1 MTTKEMNFTNMNIKD
16 FIEYIITFDN
26 IDDILENCK
35 TQSEKGFIF
44 ERLFDIVIKFGF
56 CDIFTNSNFYHLNGN
71 SNNGKLKILEN
82 LTQYLSEKVIS
93 GNSSGCSDIT
103 LQNKNDNTYIFISSK
118 YPKSNEDI
126 KKQKSVDYYDIQNI
140 IAMATKN
147 KHIYKN
153 YKIYLVVPNKKTV
166 LDKVKNANESSEYIT
181 EHMTEDNILDKNDL
195 NKYFLAFKQDIIKN
209 KDNDWNEIYL
219 SPKENLVLRFH
230 QELITH
236 KTSTL
241 IEEGNKAFLWGCKCR
256 SGKTYMIGGVII
268 KQLNIMKKLNVLI
281 ITPAPTETLPQFT
294 DDLFNK
300 FKDFDKFKI
309 HHIEGSKKLN
319 SLELDNNNIFV
330 MSKQLLQKYI
340 NENTIMTIK
349 NLKLDIIA
357 FDENHFSGTTNLSK
371 NILDS
376 YSSKNTVKIYLTA
389 TYNKPLQEW
398 NILPE
403 CQMYWDIEDEQ
414 ICKSIL
420 VDNTNLNKLKEKH
433 GDEYIEK
440 TIKYY
445 TNLGLSLNDIFKSY
459 ERMPEL
465 HLITNMFDSQRYD
478 IIKENIMGSHYGFSF
493 DVLFSLNKDKQF
505 NYKNEVKTILR
516 YISGSEKE
524 QDFKT
529 GDKSIFTRINNICSR
544 TPFTQIWFLPSDNIN
559 LISQNLK
566 SLMFED
572 KILKKYN
579 VMCINRVNN
588 DLAKDIKDEIMK
600 QEIITKS
607 EGKQGLILLAGNMLS
622 LGITINSCDIVM
634 LMNNTLSADKVM
646 QQMYRCM
653 TEGQNKKMGF
663 VVDLNISRVLQTCIN
678 YTVYKNSKSVEDK
691 IKYLVEN
698 HLINIDI
705 DMMKSKKLNSDGIVK
720 KLMDIW
726 KGDPINNF
734 RSLLQNL
741 DNDCTIFDNPTQK
754 LLNTSFT
761 NSLKDNKVN
770 STVEFKDND
779 DELQI
784 LPSGKE
790 KNKDNDSNIS
800 NESDELEEKKEEEIK
815 ISFTKD
821 VLPYVIPL
829 TCILTIEDK
838 NKDFINMLNNIK
850 ESKELLEIF
859 DDQCLIWWNKKGLIN
874 IIHDIIV
881 KYFDK
886 SSNTYNISVQFKM
899 SIQSL
904 LDRPKE
910 LLELIGDCLK
920 PKAIEKKTFGEVFTP
935 MDFINDNMLKDIEE
949 YWLKNKNENIWTN
962 EKLTWYDPATGMG
975 NYPIAIYYKLME
987 GLKTKIPNEE
997 LRKKHIIEKQLYM
1010 GELNKKNCFVVKQIF
1025 NINNEYKLNLY
1036 EGDTLNLKLNEVF
1049 GKTKFDIIIGNPPY
1063 NEELKTKQGSAPA
1076 LYNKF
1081 IEYYMNKC
1089 NLLSFIVPSRW
1100 FAGGKGLDK
1109 FRDMMLK
1116 KTDIVYIKH
1125 YNDACTI
1132 FGNSVDIKGGVNYFL
1147 IDGEYN
1153 GLCDYNGSSL
1163 KLSNY
1168 DVFVDSKYYDIINKV
1183 IKHNSLSEIFIGQSY
1198 SGINSND
1205 DRLIDKNTNTTLLCY
1220 VSQQKGFIKY
1230 IEKDKITKERNFNK
1244 WKIITAEASFEG
1256 SSGFGNMFIGKPN
1269 EICNQSYVI
1278 FEVSSDDEA
1287 KSLLSYMKCKLPNFM
1302 LSLRKISQH
1311 ISKATCKWIPLPPL
1325 NKDWTDDMIY
1335 KYYKLSENEIKLIKE
1350 TKVSGYNDIKPIDI
1364 NEPKIIKDG
1373 LKQYYLIDNK
1383 LYKVKKDKTQGDLF
1397 GSYKDGKIIEG
1408 VEETTNL
1415 IIVKGKK
1422 SKSKNNEE
1430 VNIIENDDEILTV
1443 SKKKTSKSKINIIDD
1458 NETDNIINA
1467 VSKKKTSTP
1476 KKIIND
1482 DNVILEEPEI
1492 KVKKIIK
1499 KKVKT
1504 NTDIEL

>member
-1 MTTKEMNFTNMNIKD
+1 MNTKEMNFTNMNIKD
-16 FIEYIITFDN
+16 FIDYIITFDN
-26 IDDILENCK
+26 IDDILDNCK

-56 CDIFTNSNFYHLNGN
+56 CDVFTNSNFNHLSGN
-71 SNNGKLKILEN
+71 SNNAKLKILDN
-82 LTQYLSEKVIS
+82 INQYLNEKVLS
-93 GNSSGCSDIT
+93 GNSGGCSDIT

-147 KHIYKN
+147 KLIYKN
-153 YKIYLVVPNKKTV
+153 NKIYLVVPNKKKV

-219 SPKENLVLRFH
+219 LPKDNLVLRFH

-241 IEEGNKAFLWGCKCR
+241 IEEGNKSFLWGCKCR

-268 KQLNIMKKLNVLI
+268 KQLDIMKKLNVLI

-340 NENTIMTIK
+340 NEKTIMTIK

-445 TNLGLSLNDIFKSY
+445 NKLGLSLNDIFKSY
-459 ERMPEL
+459 EKMPEL

-493 DVLFSLNKDKQF
+493 DVLFSLNKDKKF

-559 LISQNLK
+559 FISQNLK
-566 SLMFED
+566 SLMVED

-579 VMCINRVNN
+579 VMCINRINN
-588 DLAKDIKDEIMK
+588 DLAKDIKDEILK
-600 QEIITKS
+600 QENITKS

-634 LMNNTLSADKVM
+634 LMNNTLSSDKVM

-705 DMMKSKKLNSDGIVK
+705 DMMQSKKLNSDGIVK

-734 RSLLQNL
+734 RSLLRNL

-770 STVEFKDND
+770 STVEFKDD
-779 DELQI
+779 GDELQV

-790 KNKDNDSNIS
+790 KNKDSDSNIS
-800 NESDELEEKKEEEIK
+800 NESDEIEEKKEEEIK

-874 IIHDIIV
+874 IIHDIII

-935 MDFINDNMLKDIEE
+935 MDFINDKMLKDIEE

-997 LRKKHIIEKQLYM
+997 QRKKHIIEKQLYM

-1025 NINNEYKLNLY
+1025 NINNTYKLNLY
-1036 EGDTLNLKLNEVF
+1036 EGDTLNVKLNEVF
-1049 GKTKFDIIIGNPPY
+1049 GKTKFNIIIGNPPY
-1063 NEELKTKQGSAPA
+1063 NEELTSVGAKP
-1076 LYNKF
+1076 LYHKF
-1081 IEYYMNKC
+1081 IEYYVNKC

-1109 FRDMMLK
+1109 FREMMINR
-1116 KTDIVYIKH
+1116 TDILYIKH
-1125 YNDACTI
+1125 YIDATKI
-1132 FGNSVDIKGGVNYFL
+1132 FGNTVSIEGGVNYFL
-1147 IDGEYN
+1147 IDKEYN
-1153 GLCDYNGSSL
+1153 GLCDYNGSKVKFNNFDIIL
-1163 KLSNY
+1163 
-1168 DVFVDSKYYDIINKV
+1168 DSKYYDIVNKFV
-1183 IKHNSLSEIFIGQSY
+1183 EY
-1198 SGINSND
+1198 SKITDLYLGRYFGIESND
-1205 DRLIDKNTNTTLLCY
+1205 KNLIDDNKLIKCY

-1230 IEKDKITKERNFNK
+1230 IDKKFVKKEYNFFK
-1244 WKIITAEASFEG
+1244 VITARANG
-1256 SSGFGNMFIGKPN
+1256 GNGCFGNIFIGNQLEIHTGSYISFKVSN
-1269 EICNQSYVI
+1269 EI
-1278 FEVSSDDEA
+1278 EA

-1302 LSLRKISQH
+1302 LSLRKISQD
-1311 ISKATCKWIPLPPL
+1311 ISEATCKWIPLPPL
-1325 NKDWTDDMIY
+1325 NKEWNDEEVY
-1335 KYYKLSENEIKLIKE
+1335 KYFKLSEDDIKLIKE
-1350 TKVSGYNDIKPIDI
+1350 TKVNGYNDVKPIDI

-1397 GSYKDGKIIEG
+1397 GSYKDDKIIEG
-1408 VEETTNL
+1408 VEETTDL

-1443 SKKKTSKSKINIIDD
+1443 SKKKHQNQK
-1458 NETDNIINA
+1458 
-1467 VSKKKTSTP
+1467 
-1476 KKIIND
+1476 
-1482 DNVILEEPEI
+1482 
-1492 KVKKIIK
+1492 
-1499 KKVKT
+1499 
-1504 NTDIEL
+1504 

>member
-1 MTTKEMNFTNMNIKD
+1 MLIYTYMSTKEMNFTNMNIKD
-16 FIEYIITFDN
+16 FIDYIITFDN

-56 CDIFTNSNFYHLNGN
+56 CDVFINSNFNHLIGN
-71 SNNGKLKILEN
+71 SNNAKLKILEN
-82 LTQYLSEKVIS
+82 LNQYLNEKVLS
-93 GNSSGCSDIT
+93 GNSCGCSDIT
-103 LQNKNDNTYIFISSK
+103 LQNKNDDIYVFISSK
-118 YPKSNEDI
+118 YSKLNEDT

-153 YKIYLVVPNKKTV
+153 YKIYLVVPNKKKV
-166 LDKVKNANESSEYIT
+166 LNKVKNANESSKYIT
-181 EHMTEDNILDKNDL
+181 DHMTEDNILDKTDL
-195 NKYFLAFKQDIIKN
+195 NKYFLSFKQDIIKN

-219 SPKENLVLRFH
+219 SPKDNLVLRFH

-241 IEEGNKAFLWGCKCR
+241 IEEGNKSFLWGCKCR

-268 KQLNIMKKLNVLI
+268 KQFNIMKKLNVLI

-300 FKDFDKFKI
+300 FKDFNKFKI
-309 HHIEGSKKLN
+309 HHIEGSEKLN

-340 NENTIMTIK
+340 NEKTIMTIK

-371 NILDS
+371 DILNS

-389 TYNKPLQEW
+389 THNKPLQEW
-398 NILPE
+398 NILSE

-433 GDEYIEK
+433 GDEYITK

-445 TNLGLSLNDIFKSY
+445 INLGLSSDDIFKSY
-459 ERMPEL
+459 ERMPNL

-505 NYKNEVKTILR
+505 NYNNEIKTILR
-516 YISGSEKE
+516 YVSGSEKE
-524 QDFKT
+524 QDYKT
-529 GDKSIFTRINNICSR
+529 GDKSIFTRINNSCSR

-559 LISQNLK
+559 FISQNLK
-566 SLMFED
+566 LLMLED
-572 KILKKYN
+572 KILKNYN
-579 VMCINRVNN
+579 IMCINRVNN
-588 DLAKDIKDEIMK
+588 DLAKDIKDEILK

-607 EGKQGLILLAGNMLS
+607 EEKQGLILLAGNMLS

-678 YTVYKNSKSVEDK
+678 YTVYKNSKSIEDK

-705 DMMKSKKLNSDGIVK
+705 DMMQSKKLNSDSIVK

-734 RSLLQNL
+734 RSLLRNL

-761 NSLKDNKVN
+761 NSLKDNKVD
-770 STVEFKDND
+770 STVEFKDDD
-779 DELQI
+779 DELQV

-790 KNKDNDSNIS
+790 INKNSAFKNDEIS
-800 NESDELEEKKEEEIK
+800 EKKEEEIK

-829 TCILTIEDK
+829 TCILTIENK
-838 NKDFINMLNNIK
+838 NKDFINILNNIK

-935 MDFINDNMLKDIEE
+935 MDFINDKMLKDIEE

-987 GLKTKIPNEE
+987 GLKIKIPNEIE
-997 LRKKHIIEKQLYM
+997 RKKHIIEKQLYM

-1025 NINNEYKLNLY
+1025 NINNTYKLNLY
-1036 EGDTLNLKLNEVF
+1036 EGDTLNIKINEAF
-1049 GKTKFDIIIGNPPY
+1049 GISKFNIIIGNPPY
-1063 NEELKTKQGSAPA
+1063 NEELTSVGAKP

-1081 IEYYMNKC
+1081 IEYYVNKC

-1109 FRDMMLK
+1109 FREMMINR
-1116 KTDIVYIKH
+1116 TDILYIKH
-1125 YNDACTI
+1125 YHDAYKI

-1147 IDGEYN
+1147 IDKDYN
-1153 GLCDYNGSSL
+1153 GLCDYNGS
-1163 KLSNY
+1163 KVKFNTF
-1168 DVFVDSKYYDIINKV
+1168 DVILDSKYYGLVNKFLENETIIN
-1183 IKHNSLSEIFIGQSY
+1183 IYLGRYF
-1198 SGINSND
+1198 GIESND
-1205 DRLIDKNTNTTLLCY
+1205 KNLTDDNKLIKCY

-1230 IEKDKITKERNFNK
+1230 IDKKIVKKEYNFYKVITTR
-1244 WKIITAEASFEG
+1244 ASYG
-1256 SSGFGNMFIGKPN
+1256 ANSGFGNTFIGTPN
-1269 EICNQSYVI
+1269 EIHTGSYI
-1278 FEVSSDDEA
+1278 SFKVSNEDEA
-1287 KSLLSYMKCKLPNFM
+1287 KSLLSYMKCKLPNLL
-1302 LSLRKISQH
+1302 LSLRKSSQDISET
-1311 ISKATCKWIPLPPL
+1311 TCKWIPLPPL
-1325 NKDWTDDMIY
+1325 NKVWNDEEVY
-1335 KYYKLSENEIKLIKE
+1335 KYFKLSEDEIKLIKE
-1350 TKVSGYNDIKPIDI
+1350 TKISGYNDIKPINE

-1373 LKQYYLIDNK
+1373 RKQYYLIDNK

-1408 VEETTNL
+1408 VEETTDL

-1422 SKSKNNEE
+1422 SKSTNNKE
-1430 VNIIENDDEILTV
+1430 VNIIENDNKILTV
-1443 SKKKTSKSKINIIDD
+1443 SKKKTLTENIVDNNEIDD
-1458 NETDNIINA
+1458 NEIDDIINA
-1467 VSKKKTSTP
+1467 VSKKKPS
-1476 KKIIND
+1476 KINIIS
-1482 DNVILEEPEI
+1482 DNVIYKKESEI

-1504 NTDIEL
+1504 NTDVKL